1 MNIQKECLGLT
12 LNCLVGVFSVL
23 HLLKPGPGEHV
34 QVQQTQSAKF
44 NDLCFHTAE
53 DRTNIPS

>member
-34 QVQQTQSAKF
+34 QVQ
-44 NDLCFHTAE
+44 
-53 DRTNIPS
+53 